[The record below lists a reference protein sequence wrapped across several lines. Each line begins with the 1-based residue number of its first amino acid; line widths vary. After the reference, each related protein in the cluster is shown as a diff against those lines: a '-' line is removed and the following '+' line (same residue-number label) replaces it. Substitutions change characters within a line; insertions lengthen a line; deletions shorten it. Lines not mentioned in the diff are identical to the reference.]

1 MIVDENF
8 KRLISFLYRYFVKS
22 NLFMALCACW
32 FYLSGKILFGV
43 SQINPDRDIIIVIIL
58 STVLV
63 YHFSQKPLQVKKEKR
78 KRTLPELTLYILMAL
93 VIGWL
98 VIGLDERYFIF
109 FGALG
114 CLSFLYNSLTFTRV
128 KFLPLRSIPLLKI
141 FLISFVWASIGTVLP
156 FLETSDYHYFQFVI
170 IFLSQFFFIMAIA
183 LPYDI
188 RDFYK
193 DYKNNLKTMPGVLGI
208 SGTKKLAYVVLSIHF
223 VGLLYINYS
232 YALVYIPVAVV
243 TYFLIKNSN
252 LSKPNYYYIFFVDGL
267 ILLQYLSFYIS
278 EKFIFLK

>member
-1 MIVDENF
+1 
-8 KRLISFLYRYFVKS
+8 
-22 NLFMALCACW
+22 
-32 FYLSGKILFGV
+32 
-43 SQINPDRDIIIVIIL
+43 
-58 STVLV
+58 
-63 YHFSQKPLQVKKEKR
+63 
-78 KRTLPELTLYILMAL
+78 LPELTLYILMAL

-208 SGTKKLAYVVLSIHF
+208 SGTRKLAYVVLSIHF
-223 VGLLYINYS
+223 VGLLYINYP